1 MNDIREKRRQLF
13 IVHGSVDGSFGDLES
28 IDVHDGK
35 DGTGFGR
42 VDVLES
48 VPCAGII
55 FSVVDD
61 RTRKK
66 SVDLRSCGSSLSLS
80 VTYYACNHEVWFIHD
95 GAKGYTQG
103 VAQFTAFVDGSGSC
117 AVDVT
122 DKAHQIE

>member
-1 MNDIREKRRQLF
+1 MGRTAPDSA
-13 IVHGSVDGSFGDLES
+13 GSMYLNPCHALES
-28 IDVHDGK
+28 FFQLWMTEQK
-35 DGTGFGR
+35 
-42 VDVLES
+42 
-48 VPCAGII
+48 
-55 FSVVDD
+55 
-61 RTRKK
+61 KK